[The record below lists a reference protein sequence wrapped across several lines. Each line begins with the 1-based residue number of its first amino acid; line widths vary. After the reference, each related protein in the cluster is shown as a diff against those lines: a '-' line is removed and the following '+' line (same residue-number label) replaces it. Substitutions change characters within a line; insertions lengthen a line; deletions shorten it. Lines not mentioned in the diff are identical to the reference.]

1 MRKSVQVKA
10 MIDVGAQMKYIRE
23 TYDITQE
30 ELGNYL
36 QVSKS
41 SISHYEKKD
50 RDIPMRKLSMI
61 SNYFH
66 LSIDYILGFT
76 SIKTYPDLT
85 QELDLY

>member
-23 TYDITQE
+23 TYNITQE

-41 SISHYEKKD
+41 SISHYEKK
-50 RDIPMRKLSMI
+50 
-61 SNYFH
+61 
-66 LSIDYILGFT
+66 
-76 SIKTYPDLT
+76 
-85 QELDLY
+85 